1 MRIRTEVCQFSRLG
15 QLSQFDRPGKLT
27 KLTQLTKLSKP
38 VFALLF
44 FAISAH
50 AAGCDVNSDSSTNV
64 ADVQLCVNQAI
75 SVLACT
81 TGDIDGNGA
90 CNVVDVQRVVNA
102 ALGGTC
108 VTGGSGGTGSGLPA
122 GVTLQ
127 DPDGGL
133 HYFARWSNSFP
144 DDPGFFPIAVFGEY
158 DLNGTAG
165 IGGTKVDGWKAAGIN
180 TIVNLYNGALDGS
193 PTDISIVKSKGMYAL
208 VHPYQNTITSSF
220 STTYSSA
227 AAGWLYQDEIDGSAD
242 CSNLT
247 TDYQFLMTSACT
259 IGTNGKINP
268 DILLNLNNNI
278 RAKDNTRPIYQGYT
292 NAFAL
297 DWFPGGPVATL
308 AAAADLI
315 GYDVYPLVDRRSN
328 YNGKVDVG
336 HPWGAYQTVT
346 IARANAGYA
355 KPIWPDVENSATDT
369 DSGMNTTRYQPTG
382 ADIQALAWNYIIG
395 GARGIT
401 YFNHCFCSVLGG
413 AMSGDDDL
421 NNPALASQRTAIIA
435 VNARLKALAPVI
447 NDRFALG
454 YETHTGQINTM
465 VKYSG
470 GNFYI
475 FAAPKASGSQTVT
488 FTVKTGTTVTV
499 VDENRTL
506 AINGAQFT
514 DSFANENTIHIYKIS
529 GAAWPDATNTGVPA
543 GTVLHSCPTT
553 ITTSGTYDSCLFS
566 GDVSIR
572 ASNVTIKNSQI
583 NGSVDAQSGLAGQQS
598 GLVIMDSTI
607 NCGCMSVGP
616 SDTPTAIQESN
627 YTLLR
632 VNLYNSGHG
641 AAVKNNVTIQDSYIH
656 GLGGNT
662 DAHKDGIFVGD
673 GTNVVI
679 RHNTIECNDGPLAGC
694 TSAIGLLS
702 DFGVISNFTIDQN
715 LLNTNGS
722 YCFYGGGGPQK
733 PYVPNHISFTN
744 NHFGRKY
751 NAQCG
756 FYGPVTYFD
765 SNAPGNVWSGNVW
778 DDTGVAVPA
787 AF

>member
-1 MRIRTEVCQFSRLG
+1 LNKTLSSLLRTSLLG
-15 QLSQFDRPGKLT
+15 FTVYAG
-27 KLTQLTKLSKP
+27 
-38 VFALLF
+38 
-44 FAISAH
+44 SAY
-50 AAGCDVNSDSSTNV
+50 AAGCDINGDALTNIV
-64 ADVQLCVNQAI
+64 DVQVCVNQAI
-75 SVLACT
+75 SVVTCT
-81 TGDIDGNGA
+81 TGDIDANGQ
-90 CNVVDVQRVVNA
+90 CNVVDVQRAVNA
-102 ALGGTC
+102 ALGGAC
-108 VTGGSGGTGSGLPA
+108 ASGNGGGSGSGLPA

-133 HYFARWSNSFP
+133 HYFAQWSNSFP
-144 DDPGFFPIAVFGEY
+144 DDPAFFPIAVFGEY
-158 DLNGTAG
+158 NLNGTAG

-193 PTDISIVKSKGMYAL
+193 PTDISIVKSKGIYAL

-247 TDYQFLMTSACT
+247 TDYQFLMTAACT

-268 DILLNLNNNI
+268 DILLNINNNI
-278 RAKDNTRPIYQGYT
+278 RTKDNTRPIYQGYT

-382 ADIQALAWNYIIG
+382 ADIQALVWNYIIG

-401 YFNHCFCSVLGG
+401 YFNHCFCSALGG
-413 AMSGDDDL
+413 SMSGDDDL
-421 NNPALASQRTAIIA
+421 NNPALAPQRTAVIA

-475 FAAPKASGSQTVT
+475 FAAPKASGSQTIT
-488 FTVKTGTTVTV
+488 FIVKSGTTVTV

-514 DSFANENTIHIYKIS
+514 DSFANENTVHIYKIS
-529 GAAWPDATNTGVPA
+529 GAAWPDATNTGVSPGTALTVVNGDVNLTTAGQIYENKDVRGCITVNAPNVIIRKSKVSGPGCAIDNESTNLLVEDVTLDCQNVGGTGLSWQNYTARRINASKCENLLWAEHNVLVEDSFIHDPIDYNPA
-543 GTVLHSCPTT
+543 TDPHTDGVQLPSGATAITVRHNRIYGNYVSTT
-553 ITTSGTYDSCLFS
+553 NFGNSAITIGHTTSG
-566 GDVSIR
+566 
-572 ASNVTIKNSQI
+572 VTIDNNI
-583 NGSVDAQSGLAGQQS
+583 LAGGGYTMYCNQT
-598 GLVIMDSTI
+598 GDS
-607 NCGCMSVGP
+607 
-616 SDTPTAIQESN
+616 
-627 YTLLR
+627 
-632 VNLYNSGHG
+632 
-641 AAVKNNVTIQDSYIH
+641 
-656 GLGGNT
+656 
-662 DAHKDGIFVGD
+662 
-673 GTNVVI
+673 
-679 RHNTIECNDGPLAGC
+679 
-694 TSAIGLLS
+694 
-702 DFGVISNFTIDQN
+702 
-715 LLNTNGS
+715 TNGS
-722 YCFYGGGGPQK
+722 Y
-733 PYVPNHISFTN
+733 TN
-744 NHFGRKY
+744 NRFSTIFAPSVG
-751 NAQCG
+751 G
-756 FYGPVTYFD
+756 YGPWTD
-765 SNAPGNVWSGNVW
+765 CADENISGNVYHE
-778 DDTGVAVPA
+778 TGLAVTPG
-787 AF
+787 